1 MKPVT
6 RCRPFSTLLIVLL
19 LPLAHCKWRTQPS
32 RYTSPGTFTNVCVGR
47 DSSDASPKIYFAAP
61 AGPTDG
67 SVGRLPG
74 EPPPQSV
81 SLGNPTPTETAPLG
95 GGFRFQYP
103 EASQTKATIVM
114 TADESPHAMASQMYL
129 TNRSS
134 ESIDV
139 HYVGGTTVLMHTPCD
154 ILGDNYCA
162 WRATALPPDA
172 PAAIADTHTSARLVR
187 GADNTMTEEGPM
199 LARAVEN
206 AREYDRRNG
215 RASHVSLLLE
225 NRCPHH
231 AYRDELRD
239 MLIGRDHAVW
249 KVLPSTWT
257 CSERLITPPDPP
269 AKLERSLQ
277 AYVERLKAS
286 AQDQHDHATVL
297 RARRNRHARLLS
309 SAGGDDVCAEDSTDE
324 SCDGGV
330 ERQLPVSNG
339 LDPPLRIVVVQR
351 TMEERRILNLD
362 KLVSELKRTL
372 SSANFTE
379 AADLPLPAVGSAGP
393 RAVPFVELLVRRAS
407 VEVIYFEGMELWEQ
421 VRRVRDIDILIGATG
436 SGLTNLAFLEPGAMI
451 IELASAKYEQQ
462 FFDTLVMRVHGSLL
476 RGVVTYRK
484 SYAKSTKPIESDHRG
499 SSGSS
504 SGMSKGFTMHA
515 NTSDV
520 SRLVMEELQFRAR
533 GWWSAMAENS

>member
-1 MKPVT
+1 MVT
-6 RCRPFSTLLIVLL
+6 TCRRRRSAATLLLAL
-19 LPLAHCKWRTQPS
+19 SPLVHCRWRTQPS
-32 RYTSPGTFTNVCVGR
+32 RFTSPGTFANVCVGR
-47 DSSDASPKIYFAAP
+47 DSSDTSPKIYFAAP

-67 SVGRLPG
+67 SVSRTPG
-74 EPPPQSV
+74 EPPPQQV
-81 SLGNPTPTETAPLG
+81 SLGSPTPTDTPTLG

-103 EASQTKATIVM
+103 EAPRTVATVVM

-162 WRATALPPDA
+162 CTTHRPMPSCATLTCAW
-172 PAAIADTHTSARLVR
+172 LVR
-187 GADNTMTEEGPM
+187 GTDNTMTEEGPM
-199 LARAVEN
+199 LARAIES
-206 AREYDRRNG
+206 AREYDRRKG
-215 RASHVSLLLE
+215 RASHISLLLE

-249 KVLPSTWT
+249 KVLPNTWT

-269 AKLERSLQ
+269 ARLERSLRG
-277 AYVERLKAS
+277 YVERLKVS
-286 AQDQHDHATVL
+286 AQEQVDHAAKL
-297 RARRNRHARLLS
+297 RARRNVHARLLS
-309 SAGGDDVCAEDSTDE
+309 TVDAGDVCADDAADE
-324 SCDGGV
+324 SCESGLAPPS
-330 ERQLPVSNG
+330 QSSNG

-379 AADLPLPAVGSAGP
+379 ATGLPLPAVGSAGS

-421 VRRVRDIDILIGATG
+421 IRRVRDVDILIGATG

-451 IELASAKYEQQ
+451 IELASPSYEQQ

-484 SYAKSTKPIESDHRG
+484 SYARSTKPVEGDHRT
-499 SSGSS
+499 SSS
-504 SGMSKGFTMHA
+504 SGGSKGFSMYA

-520 SRLVMEELQFRAR
+520 ARLVMEELQFRAR
-533 GWWSAMAENS
+533 GWWSAVAESS